1 VFITQIKSQYFIDRG
16 TWVDINWYYNSHT
29 ERRKKEID
37 FRTMV
42 VSPGH
47 NGTALTITQIFIGK
61 PLPEQ
66 PTRSSPQWIHFNF
79 QQTFTNSPVQLII
92 QFI

>member
-42 VSPGH
+42 V
-47 NGTALTITQIFIGK
+47 LK
-61 PLPEQ
+61 
-66 PTRSSPQWIHFNF
+66 
-79 QQTFTNSPVQLII
+79 
-92 QFI
+92 